1 MIGSTTGRRRGQRT
15 LKEQTKTNQKG
26 NQSELKTAGAKI
38 LPY

>member
-1 MIGSTTGRRRGQRT
+1 MIGSTTGRRQGQRT

-26 NQSELKTAGAKI
+26 NQSELETAIGKI